1 MAEPTTNKT
10 GTLYIY
16 ADEDSYI
23 YEVTSK
29 GAKKINGAYYDD
41 DEGAWVIR
49 TRHLTSYAIS
59 DRRLKTIDQME
70 DDKNSSSSSKPSGSQ
85 GSGSGNGNYKP
96 IPDTGR

>member
-1 MAEPTTNKT
+1 M
-10 GTLYIY
+10 
-16 ADEDSYI
+16 
-23 YEVTSK
+23 
-29 GAKKINGAYYDD
+29 
-41 DEGAWVIR
+41 IR